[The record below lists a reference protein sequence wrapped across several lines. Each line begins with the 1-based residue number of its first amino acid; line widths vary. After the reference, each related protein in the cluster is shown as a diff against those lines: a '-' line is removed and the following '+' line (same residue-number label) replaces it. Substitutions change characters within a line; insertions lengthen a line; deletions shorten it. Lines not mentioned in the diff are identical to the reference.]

1 MSEIESSSEFV
12 EKIVQIRRVTKVVKG
27 GKKLSFRATVV
38 VGDMN
43 GRVGVGVA
51 KAAEVPGAIKKAI
64 NAAKRSMISVHI
76 INGTIP
82 HEANGSL
89 GASKV
94 FLRPAPQGTGV
105 IAGGVMRLVFELA
118 GIHNIV
124 SKSLGSSSVINNA
137 FAALDGLRNLTS
149 LEEIRKERGVDLKVS
164 TYNSW

>member
-1 MSEIESSSEFV
+1 MSELETSSEFV

-38 VGDMN
+38 IGDMN
-43 GRVGVGVA
+43 GKVGVGVA
-51 KAAEVPGAIKKAI
+51 KAAEVPSAIKKAI
-64 NAAKRSMISVHI
+64 NVAKRSMISVNI
-76 INGTIP
+76 VNGTIP
-82 HEANGSL
+82 HETNGNL

-137 FAALDGLRNLTS
+137 YAALDGLKNLTS
-149 LEEIRKERGVDLKVS
+149 LEDARRERGVNFKVK
-164 TYNSW
+164 TYN